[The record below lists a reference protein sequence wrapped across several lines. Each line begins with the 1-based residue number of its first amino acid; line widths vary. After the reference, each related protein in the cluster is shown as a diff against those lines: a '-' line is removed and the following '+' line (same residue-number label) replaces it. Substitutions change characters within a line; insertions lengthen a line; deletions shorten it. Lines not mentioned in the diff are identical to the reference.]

1 MTFFSIGDWGRGLQF
16 LHKNKLKSE
25 KLSNNKKVYKKCLS
39 AITKKIGSFF
49 LKEGSDLRMK
59 VVNIM
64 GVHQFLAEGDHKQI
78 KYRGNCVKRG
88 LSKKQGAGCFR
99 LGVDTPMHTM
109 N

>member
-1 MTFFSIGDWGRGLQF
+1 M
-16 LHKNKLKSE
+16 
-25 KLSNNKKVYKKCLS
+25 YKKCLS